1 MPLRNRVDPWG
12 DLHAEPARGMFTG
25 NRGCLVNEAGE
36 VVRQYRGDL
45 WITCVTEFRGRR
57 NPLASPGR
65 WTPVFFLDEAVALAA
80 GHRPCG
86 YCRIDAYHAYLE
98 AVGRAQGDTRVPSAL
113 EINRLL
119 KAERYRPGRG
129 LVRANDRI
137 LWDAPIESL
146 PTGSVIIGRGGVPR
160 LVLPDRTMAFSFT
173 GWVDPVDRPRSGTAQ
188 VLTPPTSTAALTHG
202 FVPSLHPSA
211 S

>member
-25 NRGCLVNEAGE
+25 NRGCLVDESGE
-36 VVRQYRGDL
+36 IVRHHRGDL

-57 NPLASPGR
+57 NPLARPGR

-86 YCRIDAYHAYLE
+86 YCRLDAYNAYCE
-98 AVGRAQGDTRVPSAL
+98 AVGRARGNSSVPSAP

-129 LVRANDRI
+129 LVRAADRV
-137 LWDAPIESL
+137 LWDASIENL
-146 PTGSVIIGRGGVPR
+146 PAGCVIIPGDGQPR
-160 LVLPDRTMAFSFT
+160 LLLADRMLAFSFA
-173 GWVDPVDRPRSGTAQ
+173 GWVDPVDRPRGTTVQ
-188 VLTPPTSTAALTHG
+188 VLTPPTSAAALAQG
-202 FVPSLHPSA
+202 FVPTLHPSA

>member
-12 DLHAEPARGMFTG
+12 DLHAESARGTFTG
-25 NRGCLVNEAGE
+25 NRGCLVNESGE

-45 WITCVTEFRGRR
+45 WITCLTEFRGVR
-57 NPLASPGR
+57 NPLARPGR

-86 YCRIDAYHAYLE
+86 YCRLDAYHAYCE
-98 AVGRAQGDTRVPSAL
+98 AVGRARGGTRVPSAR
-113 EINRLL
+113 EINQLL

-129 LVRANDRI
+129 LVRAPDRI
-137 LWDAPIESL
+137 LWEAAVESL
-146 PTGSVIIGRGGVPR
+146 PTGSVIIDRGGEPR
-160 LVLPDRTMAFSFT
+160 VLLADRMMAFSFG
-173 GWVDPVDRPRSGTAQ
+173 GWVDPVERPLRGRVQ
-188 VLTPPTSTAALTHG
+188 VLTPPTSTAALAHG
-202 FVPSLHPSA
+202 FVPTLHSSA